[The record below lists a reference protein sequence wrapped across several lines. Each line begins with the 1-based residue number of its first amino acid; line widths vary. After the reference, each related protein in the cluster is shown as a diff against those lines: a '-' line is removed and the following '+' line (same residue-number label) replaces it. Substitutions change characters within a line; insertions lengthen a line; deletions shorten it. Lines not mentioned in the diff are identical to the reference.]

1 MSIAWVAATH
11 ASQAAEASSP
21 AASSPVG
28 PPPSPPSSSP
38 HAPAAKVSTAMM
50 AIDRRIGHPPP
61 SASATLTG
69 PLAFSVTDAG
79 PGFDTMHAGRGAGL
93 RNMADRLDALGGHLT
108 VTSQPDAPT
117 TITGSLPVV
126 APTAA

>member
-1 MSIAWVAATH
+1 
-11 ASQAAEASSP
+11 
-21 AASSPVG
+21 
-28 PPPSPPSSSP
+28 
-38 HAPAAKVSTAMM
+38 
-50 AIDRRIGHPPP
+50 
-61 SASATLTG
+61 
-69 PLAFSVTDAG
+69 
-79 PGFDTMHAGRGAGL
+79 MHAGRGAGL